1 MGMVLEAV
9 WDVILDL
16 SAWVTARLLP
26 RSTPAWLRVVVGLLI
41 AVGLLGLMVMAAV
54 WLLLG

>member
-16 SAWVTARLLP
+16 SAWITARLLP
-26 RSTPAWLRVVVGLLI
+26 RSAPAWLRVVVGLLL
-41 AVGLLGLMVMAAV
+41 ALGLLALMVTAAV